1 MLADEPGLTE
11 RRMFGGLG
19 FMLDGHMAVA
29 ADSKGGLMV
38 RHDPADDSPDPLL
51 APTVMRGGPIR
62 GWSDIDPEVALGDDE
77 LARLVRIG
85 VGYVRGLPPKG

>member
-1 MLADEPGLTE
+1 MFEHAAWVLRQVGRLAPAMEFRDGAAVPL
-11 RRMFGGLG
+11 GG
-19 FMLDGHMAVA
+19 VA
-29 ADSKGGLMV
+29 HVV